1 MLLTQLQNHKTK
13 YFQFINKFNQL
24 EIKYNLT
31 QIKFKQILINLTK
44 ILKIRNHLLMKP
56 KTYQLTFKIW
66 QNQIIHLI
74 VIITVKFKARIK
86 NYIVI
91 KGKGLIEDWKII
103 TIEICVLIEEF
114 LAKMITS
121 FNLNIKKVFFT

>member
-56 KTYQLTFKIW
+56 KTYQLIFKIC

-74 VIITVKFKARIK
+74 VIITVKFKVRIK
-86 NYIVI
+86 NYIVKI
-91 KGKGLIEDWKII
+91 GKGLIED
-103 TIEICVLIEEF
+103 
-114 LAKMITS
+114 
-121 FNLNIKKVFFT
+121 

>member
-44 ILKIRNHLLMKP
+44 ILKIRNHLLMQP
-56 KTYQLTFKIW
+56 KTYQLIFKIC
-66 QNQIIHLI
+66 QNQMIHFI
-74 VIITVKFKARIK
+74 VIIIVKFKARIN

-103 TIEICVLIEEF
+103 TDFHSVSLSSIL
-114 LAKMITS
+114 S
-121 FNLNIKKVFFT
+121 